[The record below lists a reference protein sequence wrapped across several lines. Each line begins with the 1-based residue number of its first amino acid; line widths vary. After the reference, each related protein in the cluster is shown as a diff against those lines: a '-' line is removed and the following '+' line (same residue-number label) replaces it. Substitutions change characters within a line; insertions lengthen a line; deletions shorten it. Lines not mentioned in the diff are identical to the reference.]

1 MAYASNPKFLLPTP
15 IGCWQCRSLLI
26 FLTISKFIDKPE
38 KPVVCP
44 QQTFYF
50 LSLSF
55 LNGHQQSLKA
65 TKDVTNFKK
74 APNGNTFS
82 MVYGC
87 AFVTSHARAG
97 K

>member
-50 LSLSF
+50 LSFSLLVLPEWSPAIS
-55 LNGHQQSLKA
+55 QS
-65 TKDVTNFKK
+65 
-74 APNGNTFS
+74 
-82 MVYGC
+82 
-87 AFVTSHARAG
+87 H
-97 K
+97 